1 MVHHVFK
8 LLLNNELAATALSG
22 SGLKILDV
30 GCGTGIWAI
39 DMGDKYQSVTIVG
52 VDESPIQP
60 PWVPPNVQ
68 FEIDDV
74 TKPWLHPDG
83 SFDFVHIR
91 QMAGMI
97 SDWPKL
103 LQEAFR
109 VLKPGGRIEV
119 SDIHMEF
126 ECQDGTLRD
135 DSAALEW
142 KRHFHS
148 MAEIQ
153 FKRDF
158 IPSPKMGGWLKDV
171 GFHLN
176 DPTIKIVPIGVWP
189 KDPKLKE
196 IGAFWLSQMLE
207 GGMENY
213 SMAMFTKSGWDPIEV
228 HALLGKV
235 RRELLNPGIHTFIR
249 AYVPFSLSFVAIS
262 EGQANTVV

>member
-1 MVHHVFK
+1 VFK
-8 LLLNNELAATALSG
+8 LLLDNELTITALSN
-22 SGLKILDV
+22 SDLKILDV
-30 GCGTGIWAI
+30 GCGTGIWAV
-39 DMGDKYQSVTIVG
+39 DTGDKYQSATIVG

-60 PWVPPNVQ
+60 HWVPPNVQ

-74 TKPWLHPDG
+74 NKPWLYTDS

-119 SDIHMEF
+119 SDVHMMF

-135 DSAALEW
+135 DSAAIEW
-142 KRHFHS
+142 NRHFHII
-148 MAEIQ
+148 AESQ

-158 IPSPKMGGWLKDV
+158 LPSPKMGGWLEDA

-176 DPTIKIVPIGVWP
+176 EPTIKFVPIGVWP

-213 SMAMFTKSGWDPIEV
+213 SILMFTKAGWDPIEV

-235 RRELLNPGIHTFIR
+235 RKDLMNPGIHTYIK
-249 AYVPFSLSFVAIS
+249 AYVPPLLIL
-262 EGQANTVV
+262 